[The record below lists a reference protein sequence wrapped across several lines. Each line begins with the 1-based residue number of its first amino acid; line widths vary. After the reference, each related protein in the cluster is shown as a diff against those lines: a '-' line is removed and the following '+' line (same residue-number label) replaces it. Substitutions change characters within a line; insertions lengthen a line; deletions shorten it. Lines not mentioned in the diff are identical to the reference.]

1 MTLSHSFYRWIDDN
15 SVLLCTIKVI
25 TICYGNFRDD
35 FINCLPLETFESMI
49 KLWGGGGGGP
59 PLKREGVA
67 FLTLGG
73 KKKNGVFY
81 FILIFFLLIFFNKG
95 VGLIIFKFEGE
106 GGGGGGGN
114 SHIKGRGCSL
124 YIVGLKKKRSFVSLM
139 VFSLKRS
146 TPEAFVARFRV
157 LSRKKDDER

>member
-49 KLWGGGGGGP
+49 KLGGGG
-59 PLKREGVA
+59 A
-67 FLTLGG
+67 
-73 KKKNGVFY
+73 
-81 FILIFFLLIFFNKG
+81 
-95 VGLIIFKFEGE
+95 
-106 GGGGGGGN
+106 GN

-124 YIVGLKKKRSFVSLM
+124 YILGLKKKRSFVSLM